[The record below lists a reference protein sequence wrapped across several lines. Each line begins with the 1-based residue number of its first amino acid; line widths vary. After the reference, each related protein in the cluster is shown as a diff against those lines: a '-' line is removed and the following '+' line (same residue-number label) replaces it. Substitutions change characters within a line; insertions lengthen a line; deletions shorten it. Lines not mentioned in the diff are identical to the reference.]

1 MLSDGEKWHANRLVN
16 AEQKGYDKGRVDGL
30 PEWQYFGGSF
40 RGEETTDQEDIRH
53 PRQVENDTREA
64 TSGVRKSHRVRSQPH
79 WLEDYDTS
87 TST

>member
-1 MLSDGEKWHANRLVN
+1 MQTDLSTQSREGMTIW
-16 AEQKGYDKGRVDGL
+16 RVDGL

-40 RGEETTDQEDIRH
+40 RGEETTGQEDIRH
-53 PRQVENDTREA
+53 PHQVENDTSEA
-64 TSGVRKSHRVRSQPH
+64 NNGVRKSHRVMSQPC